1 MTHFSVLVDGYAY
14 YKGNILHVSP
24 STVLLEENGMF
35 VLVDPGS
42 NEEIL
47 RNQLFKE
54 GLTADAVGR
63 IFLTHYHLDHLLNIR
78 LFPHADV
85 LDGNM
90 IYTGDAM
97 NPYTGYIPGTTIQVI
112 STPGH
117 APEHASLVFR
127 NELGVIAVAGDVI
140 WWENGAKQDTSR
152 LAILSK
158 KDPYATDITALQKSR
173 EALLSI
179 ADYII
184 PGHGSMFKVQK

>member
-1 MTHFSVLVDGYAY
+1 
-14 YKGNILHVSP
+14 
-24 STVLLEENGMF
+24 MF

-54 GLTADAVGR
+54 GLTTDAVGR

-97 NPYTGYIPGTTIQVI
+97 NPYTGYIPGTTIQVV

-117 APEHASLVFR
+117 TPEHASLVFR